1 MRRSYS
7 FSPFGACMAV
17 SEQLYFLLVHGYDR
31 FHSFHCALILSFH
44 SSTST
49 VQKYS
54 MVINKQDEIE
64 SPVRSDILINVAVNI
79 GRLKLS

>member
-1 MRRSYS
+1 
-7 FSPFGACMAV
+7 MAV
-17 SEQLYFLLVHGYDR
+17 SEQLYFLHGYDL

-44 SSTST
+44 SRTRLYK
-49 VQKYS
+49 KYS